1 MSGSDGLV
9 SCVGGCDSK
18 IFKSRR
24 VHRPLVDNI
33 SQANIH
39 LQAPPKPKSDEK
51 RPRVYSRYRLINPSP
66 TPLTIREVKGVK
78 KSRKRRDRR
87 FLSIFIFNGRV

>member
-1 MSGSDGLV
+1 MSGSDGFV

-39 LQAPPKPKSDEK
+39 LQAPTKTKADDK
-51 RPRVYSRYRLINPSP
+51 RPHIYSRYRLISPSP
-66 TPLTIREVKGVK
+66 TPLTIREVRGVK

-87 FLSIFIFNGRV
+87 SLSIFICNGCG